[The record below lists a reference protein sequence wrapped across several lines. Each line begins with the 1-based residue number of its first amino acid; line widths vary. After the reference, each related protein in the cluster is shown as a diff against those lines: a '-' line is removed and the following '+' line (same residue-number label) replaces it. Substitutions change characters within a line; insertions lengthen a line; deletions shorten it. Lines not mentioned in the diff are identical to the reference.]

1 MREKAKVKMQM
12 INANIYLDKLELEI
26 MRLMREDIN
35 DSKIPVYIGERE
47 HIRQHLYDLSRE
59 IYGKDE

>member
-12 INANIYLDKLELEI
+12 INANIYLRK
-26 MRLMREDIN
+26 
-35 DSKIPVYIGERE
+35 
-47 HIRQHLYDLSRE
+47 HLYDLSRE